1 MHYLDVLFAMV
12 AHISSGE
19 LGGVESL
26 EELQQWQVWKS
37 LFYVGH
43 QLLHKRP
50 VQLEMSWKQI
60 NY

>member
-1 MHYLDVLFAMV
+1 VHYLDVLFAMV

-43 QLLHKRP
+43 QLL
-50 VQLEMSWKQI
+50 
-60 NY
+60 